1 MIGAI
6 RDILNSILLAINQV
20 TNNYGI
26 SIIILTALIRI
37 LTWPLMKKQLDST
50 KAMQE
55 LQPELK
61 KIQEK
66 YKKDPKKVDQET
78 LELMRKHQV
87 NPLMGC
93 LPLLIQLPILWAMF
107 RLLQSPPELAE
118 HTFFLFGIDMRL
130 ALKATVDGVT
140 VWQKNPGYWLLVIMS
155 GATTFLQQYFM
166 ITDKSQRS
174 MLIFMPIFFLYVS
187 ISFPAGLVIYW
198 VTNNLLSIG
207 QQLLVN
213 KKPKKP
219 AGEGSVGK

>member
-1 MIGAI
+1 
-6 RDILNSILLAINQV
+6 
-20 TNNYGI
+20 
-26 SIIILTALIRI
+26 
-37 LTWPLMKKQLDST
+37 
-50 KAMQE
+50 
-55 LQPELK
+55 
-61 KIQEK
+61 
-66 YKKDPKKVDQET
+66 
-78 LELMRKHQV
+78 
-87 NPLMGC
+87 MGC

-174 MLIFMPIFFLYVS
+174 MLIFMPIFFLYVK
-187 ISFPAGLVIYW
+187 IFPAGLVIYW

-207 QQLLVN
+207 QHLPCQQ
-213 KKPKKP
+213 KPKSPPVKG
-219 AGEGSVGK
+219 A